1 VILQKLY
8 EKANKDLMATVDLAL
23 HLPVA
28 DSNRETTPTDSDSE
42 IELMNETDSLVIS
55 SSSDEEVEDHD
66 DTGREEYG
74 EMIRDIATT
83 FGMKMD
89 LNKESNEKDEGRGGM
104 PVKVRNT
111 GVTPDSDEMKSKSEP
126 VDASAIGCDDDNLLL
141 RLTPSFAKQLQSM
154 FGKVLPNAKDD
165 IQDGEDL
172 IVLLNERVACGI
184 FQKWRD
190 TLEVK

>member
-42 IELMNETDSLVIS
+42 ISS
-55 SSSDEEVEDHD
+55 SSSDDEVEDHD